1 MIPRIFSIVIITY
14 GVVSCG
20 SPRAVVIQPVRTDS
34 SFADSARGQ
43 MAIETSGNSA
53 DSAAVDEPR
62 ETAVVDLDSLEKL
75 GTQLYVNDH
84 LDEAFPIWN
93 NILKHADGR
102 TDLAAKAH
110 YVISTVYFSRAEYG
124 KAEGE
129 LRQVLK
135 LDSNFVDAY
144 QDLGLLEF
152 IKGRYH
158 RAEAY
163 FRTVLNYIPLDSE
176 ATYWVN
182 YTIGTRSYE
191 EGLQNFNSEKYDEAV
206 AGFENALTYLG
217 ADTTVN
223 YKIYFILGKTFIEKL
238 EYDRA
243 LENLNR
249 CLAIK
254 PTSAEATTEMAS
266 VYYAQMDVE
275 RAVELNEKAIALDP
289 EFPKA
294 YNNLGY
300 MMFTQAN
307 KYALNN
313 QTSMAERY
321 YQKALILFEKAL
333 ALDPTLSGA
342 RVNLEHVRKILS
354 GERKVLAY
362 TMLQQTVKNGNNPQ
376 KIREYQKIIAQD
388 STYDDAYNNLA
399 VAYFFEGKVDSAMDA
414 FEHALRINPYNVQA
428 HNNLGYML
436 GTLHRYDEGLRHLF
450 VAIEIKRDYLDA
462 YYNLGYLY
470 MWQEDF
476 ANARKIW
483 THLLK
488 LDPSNKHARKGYD
501 ELVEREKMVK
511 SGESTLSIIFENDS
525 TAVAGDQ

>member
-1 MIPRIFSIVIITY
+1 MLPRILPIVILAFL
-14 GVVSCG
+14 VSCRA
-20 SPRAVVIQPVRTDS
+20 PQAVVVQPVRTDS
-34 SFADSARGQ
+34 SHADISNTLLGELSGPAAADSAVV
-43 MAIETSGNSA
+43 AESA
-53 DSAAVDEPR
+53 G
-62 ETAVVDLDSLEKL
+62 VVNLDSLAEL
-75 GTQLYVNDH
+75 GTELYVKDH
-84 LDEAFPIWN
+84 LEEAYPIWA

-102 TDLAAKAH
+102 NDLAAKAH
-110 YVISTVYFSRAEYG
+110 YVISNVYFSKAEYG

-135 LDSNFVDAY
+135 IDSNFVDAY

-152 IKGRYH
+152 IKGRYDQ
-158 RAEAY
+158 AEKY
-163 FRTVLNYIPLDSE
+163 FHTVLTYIPLDSE

-191 EGLQNFNSEKYDEAV
+191 EGLKNFNLEKYDEATT
-206 AGFENALTYLG
+206 GFENALKYLG
-217 ADTTVN
+217 TDTTVN

-238 EYDRA
+238 DFDRA

-249 CLAIK
+249 CLVIR
-254 PTSAEATTEMAS
+254 PNSAEAYTEMAS
-266 VYYAQMDVE
+266 VVFAQMDLE
-275 RAVELNEKAIALDP
+275 RAMELDEKAIALDP

-307 KYALNN
+307 SFALKK
-313 QTSMAERY
+313 QTAKSEDY
-321 YQKALILFEKAL
+321 YKRALVLFERAL
-333 ALDPTLSGA
+333 ALDPTLPGA
-342 RVNLEHVRKILS
+342 RVNVEHVRRILS

-376 KIREYQKIIAQD
+376 KIREYQKILAED

-399 VAYFFEGKVDSAMDA
+399 VAFFFEGQIDSAMAA

-436 GTLHRYDEGLRHLF
+436 GTLHRYDEGLKHLF

-476 ANARKIW
+476 ANARKVW
-483 THLLK
+483 MHLLK
-488 LDPSNKHARKGYD
+488 LDPSNKHARKGY
-501 ELVEREKMVK
+501 EEFQVRENMVK
-511 SGESTLSIIFENDS
+511 AGESTLSITFDNDS
-525 TAVAGDQ
+525 TAVTGGQ